1 MMRQIVIIPFRAAAT
16 ILLVCVVALCVTGVS
31 PIFRFSDP
39 EPFSGPDIFNP
50 YSTLDTLNG
59 WKRANFH
66 THTRVESIFNECDY
80 TAEEALRQYRR
91 FGYDIVTFSNHQRL
105 TPHPEDTA
113 LQVNVYEH
121 GYNLFK
127 FHKLVYGSTGVNR
140 FDNILPLLI
149 SQKQWQLDYLSK
161 EADFVQMNHPL
172 RTVGTSFREMS
183 RLGSYRIIELDSGMD
198 TEQEYW
204 DWALSAGHYSFGL
217 ANDDLH
223 HLDRSDC
230 FAVRCNWINTPSAGY
245 GDLKDALLS
254 GRYFS
259 MRVPDF
265 GSGDWDVKLEENR
278 HLPMV
283 VDIGA
288 VGDSLYIELSCPARE
303 IKLTGDGHRLTGS
316 ATGTDSFGCRMN
328 PSDSY
333 ARFTVYFDNGVVIY
347 SNPFARYDSKVSDSP
362 YKVAEHHVDVMLTI
376 LYNFALALLAALCAI
391 AIVRLWHKDVKLVGE
406 E

>member
-1 MMRQIVIIPFRAAAT
+1 MKQIVLIPFRIAAT
-16 ILLVCVVALCVTGVS
+16 AVLVFCAAVCVTAVS
-31 PIFRFSDP
+31 PVFRFSNP
-39 EPFSGPDIFNP
+39 EPFSGPDIYNP

-80 TAEEALRQYRR
+80 SAGEALRQYRC
-91 FGYDIVTFSNHQRL
+91 FGYDIVAFSNHQRII
-105 TPHPEDTA
+105 PHPEDTA

-127 FHKLVYGSTGVNR
+127 FHKLVFGGRGVNH

-183 RLGSYRIIELDSGMD
+183 RLTSYRIIELDSGMD

-223 HLDRSDC
+223 HLDRSNC
-230 FAVRCNWINTPSAGY
+230 FAVRCNWVNSPSAEY
-245 GDLKDALLS
+245 ADLKDALLS
-254 GRYFS
+254 GRYYS
-259 MRVPDF
+259 MRIPDF
-265 GSGDWDVKLEENR
+265 GGGDWDVKLEENR

-283 VDIGA
+283 EAIGA
-288 VGDSLYIELSCPARE
+288 VGDSLYVKLSASAKE
-303 IKLTGDGHRLTGS
+303 IKLTGDGHNLLGS
-316 ATGTDSFGCRMN
+316 ASLTDSFGCRMR
-328 PSDSY
+328 PEDSY
-333 ARFTVYFDNGVVIY
+333 ARFTVYFDNRVVIY
-347 SNPFARYDSKVSDSP
+347 SNPFARYDRNTSDSP
-362 YKVAEHHVDVMLTI
+362 YKVAEHQVNIFLTV
-376 LYNFALALLAALCAI
+376 LYNLALALLTALCAF
-391 AIVRLWHKDVKLVGE
+391 AIVRLWHKDVKFVGKK
-406 E
+406 